1 MSTLPLWACGVIGA
15 GVFFGLMFLKLHVGL
30 SMMIG
35 GFVGFILT
43 RGLPAAENTLA
54 TTIFEVAT
62 SPILVI
68 IPLFVL
74 MGVIAGAGGVIGAAF
89 ETFDKWLGHL
99 RGGLAMAT
107 VGACAA
113 FGAVCGDN
121 IATAVTMNKA
131 ALPQMRK
138 YGYQDKLSFGSIAA
152 GGNLGILIPPSA
164 AFVVYGFITENNIA
178 NLFVAGILPG
188 IILTVMFMSTIAI
201 WCRVNPGLSSKHEA
215 VPLRAR
221 LASLKG
227 LIGIVAVFGL
237 VMGGLMGGVFT
248 PQEAGAMGTVAMI
261 VVSLFYRQLTW
272 KKLGHALVEATRTS
286 AMILLLI
293 MGARYFSYFVTTTEL
308 AQTLS
313 DVIANADLNAYLVLL
328 AVCVMWIFLGMLM
341 DIWSVMIIT
350 LPLFYGILI
359 DSMGFD
365 PLQLGVIVVLCIMLG
380 CITPPV
386 GVVVFALA
394 GMHRDVPMYTIFKGV
409 MPFIYAMVLFL
420 LLIIFVPWI
429 STWLPSLMMATPL

>member
-1 MSTLPLWACGVIGA
+1 MSTLPLWACGLIGA

-43 RGLPAAENTLA
+43 RGLPAAEITLA
-54 TTIFEVAT
+54 TTIFEVST

-107 VGACAA
+107 VGTCAA

-138 YGYQDKLSFGSIAA
+138 YGYDDKLSFGSIAA

-188 IILTVMFMSTIAI
+188 HHPDRDVHGPRS
-201 WCRVNPGLSSKHEA
+201 RS
-215 VPLRAR
+215 
-221 LASLKG
+221 
-227 LIGIVAVFGL
+227 
-237 VMGGLMGGVFT
+237 
-248 PQEAGAMGTVAMI
+248 
-261 VVSLFYRQLTW
+261 
-272 KKLGHALVEATRTS
+272 
-286 AMILLLI
+286 
-293 MGARYFSYFVTTTEL
+293 GAR
-308 AQTLS
+308 
-313 DVIANADLNAYLVLL
+313 
-328 AVCVMWIFLGMLM
+328 
-341 DIWSVMIIT
+341 
-350 LPLFYGILI
+350 
-359 DSMGFD
+359 
-365 PLQLGVIVVLCIMLG
+365 
-380 CITPPV
+380 
-386 GVVVFALA
+386 
-394 GMHRDVPMYTIFKGV
+394 
-409 MPFIYAMVLFL
+409 
-420 LLIIFVPWI
+420 
-429 STWLPSLMMATPL
+429 